1 MLFYILLL
9 AIIIPSTCLNT
20 EDQVL

>member
-1 MLFYILLL
+1 VLL

-20 EDQVL
+20 EDQVF